1 MKNSLAIKVAI
12 ILVLAAWSTAYAD
25 YPVTDITCPD
35 TVATEAYGINDAG
48 TIVGMCD
55 DHGFVLSGGN
65 YTYLAYPDPTYSWTC
80 ATGINN
86 AGTIV
91 GWYGN
96 GMPNFGFI
104 LSNGNYTSFAYPEA
118 LWTEVHGINNAGT
131 IVGSSD
137 GHGFSLRGET
147 YTLLKYPDPNSQRT
161 EAFGINDAGTIVGYY
176 WDERGVNHGFAL
188 NGETYTPLDYPGALG
203 TQATGINDAGTI
215 VGRYYAPE
223 GWWYAFTFSNGTY
236 TSLGP
241 QITGEPFGINDEGE
255 IVGTIGT
262 AGFLI
267 TISPSI
273 PGDFSPADLA
283 GTWYFQVF
291 SDSPTTN
298 APYWGSGTMILDST
312 GAVTGGTAI
321 NDSGISKALTGGSFT
336 IDSAGQVAGTIT
348 LSGGAIE
355 NLPHGKLD
363 AGKTVLAMVNSDP
376 NYRGLFVGLKG
387 GGTFTQ
393 ADLTGTWY
401 IQAIADQPSANN
413 PYWASGTMILDTTG
427 AVIGG
432 TAVNSFGETKSFT
445 SGSLTID
452 SLGQF
457 SGSYLLSDGMV
468 GSIPHGKL
476 DAGKT
481 TLTMVES
488 DSANRG
494 LFVGLKGGGTFTQ
507 ADLTGTWYIQAIA
520 DQPSANNPYWA
531 SGTMILDT
539 TGAVIGGT
547 AVNSFGETK
556 SFTSGSLTID
566 SLGQF
571 SGSYLLSDGMVGS
584 IPHGKLDAG
593 KTTLTMVV
601 ANSANRGLFVAA
613 KGGMAGRCS
622 GDIDS
627 DGDVDGS
634 DLAALISNTSLI
646 DLATFAENFGEN
658 DCP

>member
-1 MKNSLAIKVAI
+1 MKKSMAAALVMLAVCTIGSAHAGLVNNGGGLIYDTDLNITWYDGSPGDCGSYEWAKAWVEGLNVAG
-12 ILVLAAWSTAYAD
+12 VTGWRFPST
-25 YPVTDITCPD
+25 PGTTVGSGVTEGEMGHLWMELGG
-35 TVATEAYGINDAG
+35 VEGIPLSNMGPFVNLFDG
-48 TIVGMCD
+48 TT
-55 DHGFVLSGGN
+55 FLSPE
-65 YTYLAYPDPTYSWTC
+65 YLPDPRYAWGYGLQYGTQGPTQREPY
-80 ATGINN
+80 
-86 AGTIV
+86 AGC
-91 GWYGN
+91 
-96 GMPNFGFI
+96 
-104 LSNGNYTSFAYPEA
+104 YTSAIA
-118 LWTEVHGINNAGT
+118 VH
-131 IVGSSD
+131 D
-137 GHGFSLRGET
+137 G
-147 YTLLKYPDPNSQRT
+147 N
-161 EAFGINDAGTIVGYY
+161 
-176 WDERGVNHGFAL
+176 
-188 NGETYTPLDYPGALG
+188 
-203 TQATGINDAGTI
+203 
-215 VGRYYAPE
+215 
-223 GWWYAFTFSNGTY
+223 
-236 TSLGP
+236 
-241 QITGEPFGINDEGE
+241 
-255 IVGTIGT
+255 
-262 AGFLI
+262 
-267 TISPSI
+267 ISPS
-273 PGDFSPADLA
+273 GAVEADLA
-283 GTWYFQVF
+283 GTWYFQIF
-291 SDSPTTN
+291 SDSPSAN
-298 APYWGSGTMILDST
+298 APYWASGTMILDST

-321 NDSGISKALTGGSFT
+321 NDSGITKTLTGGSFT

-363 AGKTVLAMVNSDP
+363 AGKTVLAMVSSDP
-376 NYRGLFVGLKG
+376 NYRGLFVGLKA

-393 ADLTGTWY
+393 ADLAGTWY
-401 IQAIADQPSANN
+401 IPAIFDQPSANN
-413 PYWASGTMILDTTG
+413 PYWAAGTMTLNSTG

-457 SGSYLLSDGMV
+457 SGSFLLSDGV
-468 GSIPHGKL
+468 TRSIPHGKL

-531 SGTMILDT
+531 AGTMILDS

-547 AVNSFGETK
+547 AVNSFEETK

-571 SGSYLLSDGMVGS
+571 SGSYVLSDGMVGS

-601 ANSANRGLFVAA
+601 SNSANRGLFVAA